1 MADLSVRGVWQP
13 QTEALFVVDTDAQ
26 SYASRSVNAVLAS
39 AERQKKG
46 LQCRHIM
53 LLFLHLYSPLM
64 GSWHM
69 RLGFIV
75 HRFVTN
81 LSTKWCKSYGEV
93 MGWVKARLSFTML
106 RATNRSVD
114 HG

>member
-39 AERQKKG
+39 AERQKKC

-53 LLFLHLYSPLM
+53 LLFLHLYSRLM

-69 RLGFIV
+69 RLDSSSIV
-75 HRFVTN
+75 
-81 LSTKWCKSYGEV
+81 LSPSFLPNGVSHTV
-93 MGWVKARLSFTML
+93 RLW
-106 RATNRSVD
+106 
-114 HG
+114 GG